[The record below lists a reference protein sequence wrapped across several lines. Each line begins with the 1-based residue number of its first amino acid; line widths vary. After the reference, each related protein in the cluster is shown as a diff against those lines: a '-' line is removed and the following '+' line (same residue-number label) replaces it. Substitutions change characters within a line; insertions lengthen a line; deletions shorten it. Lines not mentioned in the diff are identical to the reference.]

1 MTTDTDVDAVYDTI
15 KGFLKE
21 YNALI
26 KEMDTLYNAKTAKG
40 YEPLTS
46 EEKEAMSDEEVEKW
60 EKKIKDSLLR
70 RDGNLSSVISG
81 MKTAMQSSIEI
92 DGKNYTLSSFGINTA
107 SYFSSGDN
115 EKGMYHIDGD
125 SEDAVSSGN
134 DDKLKSMI
142 ASDPETVFTFFSTLV
157 TNVYDDLTKKMS
169 STTLSSAFKVYNDKQ
184 LQEEQRDYEKKIDK
198 WEDYVSQQ
206 EQYWY
211 SKFTAMEKALSELQS
226 STSAL
231 AGLLG

>member
-1 MTTDTDVDAVYDTI
+1 MCSSDLENETITLTTDTDVDAVYDTI

-70 RDGNLSSVISG
+70 RDGNLSSVMSG

-92 DGKNYTLSSFGINTA
+92 NGKNYTLSSFGINTA

-115 EKGMYHIDGD
+115 EKNMYHIDGD

-134 DDKLKSMI
+134 DDKLKS
-142 ASDPETVFTFFSTLV
+142 
-157 TNVYDDLTKKMS
+157 
-169 STTLSSAFKVYNDKQ
+169 
-184 LQEEQRDYEKKIDK
+184 IDRK
-198 WEDYVSQQ
+198 SVV
-206 EQYWY
+206 
-211 SKFTAMEKALSELQS
+211 
-226 STSAL
+226 
-231 AGLLG
+231 